1 MKTESGFH
9 CFVAGFNL
17 GVILELIKNFG
28 IDTNQIIVEN
38 IKNNDNFEILQEK
51 NDQFFGISPG
61 KLFLMERE
69 VTSYPISDPIIF
81 KYKEIK
87 NLFANFSYQNTD
99 IYRWEEIVWHEF
111 WIIPTGAFLFIGIFE
126 KRGDLAKFDNE
137 FVSNNYNLLANIFKS
152 VIQNLGL
159 ENLKTLLAQRKIGQI
174 AQIMSTSKTGII
186 GETPIEDYE
195 VLLEDVYY
203 IEVLNGDKIKYE
215 IGYQNTKITVNMINK
230 EEVKSV
236 SFVVIS
242 YSIFLNM
249 IWFQRFLKEKIAE
262 LKLLMARKNLVRSA
276 LPYVKQLK
284 LFITEFV
291 SSSHPISIR
300 LTETYMQI
308 IKEFHKNS
316 YVNEL
321 QNQIYS
327 QINTIDEII
336 SWMDTKIS
344 EQRDLKLGLIAILF
358 TLISI
363 SSVCAQIISTVDIY
377 NSVSPIERI
386 YLILMGFIFGIIVSS
401 LIFVIPK

>member
-1 MKTESGFH
+1 MKTGNGLHYFI
-9 CFVAGFNL
+9 AGFNL
-17 GVILELIKNFG
+17 GVIFELIKHFG
-28 IDTNQIIVEN
+28 IDMTQIIIERL
-38 IKNNDNFEILQEK
+38 KNSDNFEILQAK
-51 NDQFFGISPG
+51 NDQFFDMSPG

-81 KYKEIK
+81 KYKEKIIEDLL
-87 NLFANFSYQNTD
+87 NNFNYENTD
-99 IYRWEEIVWHEF
+99 IYKWREIIWHEF
-111 WIIPTGAFLFIGIFE
+111 WIIPTGTFLFIGIFE
-126 KRGDLAKFDNE
+126 KRGDLTNFDNE

-152 VIQNLGL
+152 VIQNLEL
-159 ENLKTLLAQRKIGQI
+159 ENFKTLLAQRNIGKI
-174 AQIMSTSKTGII
+174 AQIMSTSKMGIL
-186 GETPIEDYE
+186 GEIPIEDYE
-195 VLLEDVYY
+195 NLLEDVYY
-203 IEVLNGDKIKYE
+203 IEVLNGDEIKYQ
-215 IGYQNTKITVNMINK
+215 IGYQNTKITVNK
-230 EEVKSV
+230 EEAKSV

-249 IWFQRFLKEKIAE
+249 ICFQKFLKEKITE
-262 LKLLMARKNLVRSA
+262 LKRLMVQKSLVRSA
-276 LPYVKQLK
+276 LPLVKQLK

-316 YVNEL
+316 YVDEL

-327 QINTIDEII
+327 QINTIDDII

-377 NSVSPIERI
+377 NSVSPLERI
-386 YLILMGFIFGIIVSS
+386 YLILIGFIFGLIVSS
-401 LIFVIPK
+401 LIFAIPK

>member
-1 MKTESGFH
+1 MT
-9 CFVAGFNL
+9 
-17 GVILELIKNFG
+17 
-28 IDTNQIIVEN
+28 QIIIERL
-38 IKNNDNFEILQEK
+38 KNSDDFEILQAK
-51 NDQFFGISPG
+51 NDQFFDMSPG

-81 KYKEIK
+81 KYKEKIIEDLL
-87 NLFANFSYQNTD
+87 NNFNYENTD
-99 IYRWEEIVWHEF
+99 IYKWGEIIWHEF
-111 WIIPTGAFLFIGIFE
+111 WIIPTGTFLFIGVFE
-126 KRGDLAKFDNE
+126 KRGDLTNFDNE

-152 VIQNLGL
+152 VIQNLEL
-159 ENLKTLLAQRKIGQI
+159 ENLKTLLVQRNISKI
-174 AQIMSTSKTGII
+174 AQIMSTSKMGIL
-186 GETPIEDYE
+186 GEIPIEDYE
-195 VLLEDVYY
+195 SLLEDVYY
-203 IEVLNGDKIKYE
+203 IEVLNGDEIKYQ
-215 IGYQNTKITVNMINK
+215 IGYQNTKITVNK
-230 EEVKSV
+230 EEAKSV

-249 IWFQRFLKEKIAE
+249 ICFQKFLKEKIAE
-262 LKLLMARKNLVRSA
+262 LKRLMIQKSLVRSA
-276 LPYVKQLK
+276 LPLIKQLK

-316 YVNEL
+316 YVDEL

-327 QINTIDEII
+327 QINTIDDII

-377 NSVSPIERI
+377 NSVSPLERI
-386 YLILMGFIFGIIVSS
+386 YLILIGFIFGLIVSS
-401 LIFVIPK
+401 LIFAIPK

>member
-1 MKTESGFH
+1 MKTGNGLHYFI
-9 CFVAGFNL
+9 AGFNL
-17 GVILELIKNFG
+17 GVIFELIKHFG
-28 IDTNQIIVEN
+28 IDMTQIIIERLRN
-38 IKNNDNFEILQEK
+38 SDYFEILQAK
-51 NDQFFGISPG
+51 NDQFFDMSPG

-81 KYKEIK
+81 KYKEKIIEDLL
-87 NLFANFSYQNTD
+87 NNFNYENTD
-99 IYRWEEIVWHEF
+99 IYKWGEIIWHEF
-111 WIIPTGAFLFIGIFE
+111 WIIPTGTFLFIGIFE
-126 KRGDLAKFDNE
+126 KRGDLTNFDNE
-137 FVSNNYNLLANIFKS
+137 FMSNNYNLLANIFKS
-152 VIQNLGL
+152 VIQNLEL
-159 ENLKTLLAQRKIGQI
+159 ENLKTLLVQRNISKI
-174 AQIMSTSKTGII
+174 AQIMSTSKMGIL
-186 GETPIEDYE
+186 GEIPIEDYE
-195 VLLEDVYY
+195 SLLEDVYY
-203 IEVLNGDKIKYE
+203 IEVLNGDEIKYQ
-215 IGYQNTKITVNMINK
+215 IGYQNTKITVNK
-230 EEVKSV
+230 EEAKSV

-249 IWFQRFLKEKIAE
+249 ICFQKFLKEKIAE
-262 LKLLMARKNLVRSA
+262 LKRLMIQKSLVRSA
-276 LPYVKQLK
+276 LPLVKQLK

-316 YVNEL
+316 YVDEL

-327 QINTIDEII
+327 QINTIDDII

-377 NSVSPIERI
+377 NSVSPLERI
-386 YLILMGFIFGIIVSS
+386 YLILIGFIFGLIVSS
-401 LIFVIPK
+401 LIFAIPK

>member
-1 MKTESGFH
+1 MKTGNGLHYFI
-9 CFVAGFNL
+9 AGFNL
-17 GVILELIKNFG
+17 GIIFELIKHFG
-28 IDTNQIIVEN
+28 IDMTQIIIERL
-38 IKNNDNFEILQEK
+38 KNSDDFEILQAK
-51 NDQFFGISPG
+51 NDQFFDMSPG

-81 KYKEIK
+81 KYKEKVIEDLL
-87 NLFANFSYQNTD
+87 NNFNYENTD
-99 IYRWEEIVWHEF
+99 IYKWEEIIWHEF
-111 WIIPTGAFLFIGIFE
+111 WIIPTGTFLFIGIFE
-126 KRGDLAKFDNE
+126 KSGDLTNFDNE

-152 VIQNLGL
+152 VIQNLEL
-159 ENLKTLLAQRKIGQI
+159 ENLKTLLVQRNISKI
-174 AQIMSTSKTGII
+174 AQIMSTSKMGIL
-186 GETPIEDYE
+186 GEIPIEDYE
-195 VLLEDVYY
+195 SLLEDVYY
-203 IEVLNGDKIKYE
+203 IEVLNGDEIKYQ
-215 IGYQNTKITVNMINK
+215 IGYQNTKITVNK
-230 EEVKSV
+230 EEAKSV

-249 IWFQRFLKEKIAE
+249 ICFQKFLKEKIAE
-262 LKLLMARKNLVRSA
+262 LKRLMIQKSLVRSA
-276 LPYVKQLK
+276 LPLVKQLK

-316 YVNEL
+316 YVDEL

-327 QINTIDEII
+327 QINTIDDII

-377 NSVSPIERI
+377 NSVSPLERI
-386 YLILMGFIFGIIVSS
+386 YLILIGFIFGLIVSS
-401 LIFVIPK
+401 LIFAIPK

>member
-1 MKTESGFH
+1 MKTGNGLHYFI
-9 CFVAGFNL
+9 AGFNL
-17 GVILELIKNFG
+17 GVIFELIKHFG
-28 IDTNQIIVEN
+28 IDMTQIIIERL
-38 IKNNDNFEILQEK
+38 KNSDNFEILQAK
-51 NDQFFGISPG
+51 NDQFFDMSPG

-81 KYKEIK
+81 KYKEKIIEDLL
-87 NLFANFSYQNTD
+87 NNFNYENTD
-99 IYRWEEIVWHEF
+99 IYKWREIIWHEF
-111 WIIPTGAFLFIGIFE
+111 WIIPTGTFLFIGIFE
-126 KRGDLAKFDNE
+126 KRGDLTNFDNE

-152 VIQNLGL
+152 VIQNLEL
-159 ENLKTLLAQRKIGQI
+159 ENFKTLLAQRNIGKI
-174 AQIMSTSKTGII
+174 AQIMSTSKMGIL
-186 GETPIEDYE
+186 GEIPIEDYE
-195 VLLEDVYY
+195 NLLEDVYY
-203 IEVLNGDKIKYE
+203 IEVLNGDEIKYQ
-215 IGYQNTKITVNMINK
+215 IGYQNTKITVNK
-230 EEVKSV
+230 EEAKSV

-249 IWFQRFLKEKIAE
+249 ICFQKFLKEKIIE
-262 LKLLMARKNLVRSA
+262 LKRLMVQKSLVRSA
-276 LPYVKQLK
+276 LPLVKQLK

-316 YVNEL
+316 YVDEL

-327 QINTIDEII
+327 QINTIDDII

-377 NSVSPIERI
+377 NSVSPLERI
-386 YLILMGFIFGIIVSS
+386 YLILIGFIFGLIVSS
-401 LIFVIPK
+401 LIFAIPK

>member
-1 MKTESGFH
+1 MKTGNGLHYFI
-9 CFVAGFNL
+9 AGFNL
-17 GVILELIKNFG
+17 GVIFELIKHFG
-28 IDTNQIIVEN
+28 IDMTQIIIERL
-38 IKNNDNFEILQEK
+38 KNSDDFEILQAK
-51 NDQFFGISPG
+51 NDQFFDMSPG

-81 KYKEIK
+81 KYKEKVIEDLL
-87 NLFANFSYQNTD
+87 NNFNYENTD
-99 IYRWEEIVWHEF
+99 IYKWEEIIWHEF
-111 WIIPTGAFLFIGIFE
+111 WIIPTGTFLFIGIFE
-126 KRGDLAKFDNE
+126 KSGDLTNFDNE

-152 VIQNLGL
+152 VIQNLEL
-159 ENLKTLLAQRKIGQI
+159 ENLKTLLVQRNISKI
-174 AQIMSTSKTGII
+174 AQIMSTSKMGIL
-186 GETPIEDYE
+186 GEIPIEDYE
-195 VLLEDVYY
+195 SLLEDVYY
-203 IEVLNGDKIKYE
+203 IEVLNGDEIKYQ
-215 IGYQNTKITVNMINK
+215 IGYQNTKITVNK
-230 EEVKSV
+230 EEAKSV

-249 IWFQRFLKEKIAE
+249 ICFQKFLKEKILE
-262 LKLLMARKNLVRSA
+262 LKRLMIQKSLVRSA
-276 LPYVKQLK
+276 LPLVKQLK

-316 YVNEL
+316 YVDEL

-327 QINTIDEII
+327 QINTIDDII

-344 EQRDLKLGLIAILF
+344 EQRDLKLGLIAMLF

-377 NSVSPIERI
+377 NSVSPLERI
-386 YLILMGFIFGIIVSS
+386 YLILIGFIFGLIVSS
-401 LIFVIPK
+401 LIFAVPK

>member
-1 MKTESGFH
+1 MKTGNGLHYFI
-9 CFVAGFNL
+9 AGFNL
-17 GVILELIKNFG
+17 GVIFELIKHFG
-28 IDTNQIIVEN
+28 IDMTQIIIERL
-38 IKNNDNFEILQEK
+38 KNSDYFEILQAK
-51 NDQFFGISPG
+51 NDQFFDMSPG

-81 KYKEIK
+81 KYKEKVIEDLL
-87 NLFANFSYQNTD
+87 NNFNYENTD
-99 IYRWEEIVWHEF
+99 IYKWEEIIWHEF
-111 WIIPTGAFLFIGIFE
+111 WIIPTGTFLFIGIFE
-126 KRGDLAKFDNE
+126 KSGDLTNFDNE

-152 VIQNLGL
+152 VIQNLEL
-159 ENLKTLLAQRKIGQI
+159 ENLKTLLVQRNISKI
-174 AQIMSTSKTGII
+174 AQIMSTSKMGILREI
-186 GETPIEDYE
+186 PIEDYE
-195 VLLEDVYY
+195 SLLEDVYY
-203 IEVLNGDKIKYE
+203 IEVLNGDEIKYQ
-215 IGYQNTKITVNMINK
+215 IGYQNTKITVNK
-230 EEVKSV
+230 EEAKSV

-249 IWFQRFLKEKIAE
+249 ICFQKFLKEKIAE
-262 LKLLMARKNLVRSA
+262 LKRLMIQKSLVRSA
-276 LPYVKQLK
+276 LPLVKQLK

-316 YVNEL
+316 YVDEL

-327 QINTIDEII
+327 QINTIDDII

-377 NSVSPIERI
+377 NSVSPLERI
-386 YLILMGFIFGIIVSS
+386 YLILIGFIFGLIVSS
-401 LIFVIPK
+401 LIFAIPK

>member
-1 MKTESGFH
+1 MKTGNGLH
-9 CFVAGFNL
+9 YFVAGFNL
-17 GVILELIKNFG
+17 GVIFELIKHFG
-28 IDTNQIIVEN
+28 IDMTQIIIERL
-38 IKNNDNFEILQEK
+38 KNSDYFEILQAK
-51 NDQFFGISPG
+51 NDQFFDMSPG

-81 KYKEIK
+81 KYKEKVIEDLLNK
-87 NLFANFSYQNTD
+87 FNYENTD
-99 IYRWEEIVWHEF
+99 IYKWEEIIWHEF
-111 WIIPTGAFLFIGIFE
+111 WIIPTGTFLFIGIFE
-126 KRGDLAKFDNE
+126 KSGDLTNFDNE

-152 VIQNLGL
+152 VIQNLEL
-159 ENLKTLLAQRKIGQI
+159 ENLKTLLVQRNISKI
-174 AQIMSTSKTGII
+174 AQIMSTSKMGILREI
-186 GETPIEDYE
+186 PIEDYE
-195 VLLEDVYY
+195 SLLEDVYY
-203 IEVLNGDKIKYE
+203 IEVLNGDEIKYQ
-215 IGYQNTKITVNMINK
+215 IGYQNTKITVNK
-230 EEVKSV
+230 EEAKSV

-249 IWFQRFLKEKIAE
+249 ICFQKFLKEKIAE
-262 LKLLMARKNLVRSA
+262 LKRLMIQKSLVRSA
-276 LPYVKQLK
+276 LPLVKQLK

-316 YVNEL
+316 YVDEL
-321 QNQIYS
+321 QNQTYS
-327 QINTIDEII
+327 QINTIDDII

-377 NSVSPIERI
+377 NSVSPLERI
-386 YLILMGFIFGIIVSS
+386 YLILIGFIFGLIVSS
-401 LIFVIPK
+401 LIFAIPK

>member
-1 MKTESGFH
+1 MKTGNGLHYFI
-9 CFVAGFNL
+9 AGFNL
-17 GVILELIKNFG
+17 GVIFELIKHFG
-28 IDTNQIIVEN
+28 IDMTQIIIERL
-38 IKNNDNFEILQEK
+38 KNSDDFEILQAK
-51 NDQFFGISPG
+51 NDQFFDMSPG

-69 VTSYPISDPIIF
+69 VTSYHISDTIIF
-81 KYKEIK
+81 NYKEK
-87 NLFANFSYQNTD
+87 VNEDLLNNFNYENTD
-99 IYRWEEIVWHEF
+99 IYKWEEIIWHEF
-111 WIIPTGAFLFIGIFE
+111 WIIPTGTFLFIGIFE
-126 KRGDLAKFDNE
+126 KSGDLTNFDNE

-152 VIQNLGL
+152 VIQNLEL
-159 ENLKTLLAQRKIGQI
+159 ENLKTLLVQRNISKI
-174 AQIMSTSKTGII
+174 AQIMSTSKMGIL
-186 GETPIEDYE
+186 GEIPIEDYE
-195 VLLEDVYY
+195 SLLEDVYY
-203 IEVLNGDKIKYE
+203 IEVLNGDEIKYQ
-215 IGYQNTKITVNMINK
+215 IGYQNTKITVNK
-230 EEVKSV
+230 DEAKSV

-249 IWFQRFLKEKIAE
+249 ICFQKFLKEKIAE
-262 LKLLMARKNLVRSA
+262 LKRLMIQKSLVRSA
-276 LPYVKQLK
+276 LPLVKQLK

-316 YVNEL
+316 YVDEL

-327 QINTIDEII
+327 QINTIDDII

-377 NSVSPIERI
+377 NSVSPLERI
-386 YLILMGFIFGIIVSS
+386 YLILIGFIFGLIVSS
-401 LIFVIPK
+401 LIFAIPK

>member
-1 MKTESGFH
+1 MKTGNGLHYFI
-9 CFVAGFNL
+9 AGFNL
-17 GVILELIKNFG
+17 GVIFELIKHFG
-28 IDTNQIIVEN
+28 IDMTQIIIERL
-38 IKNNDNFEILQEK
+38 KDSDDFEMLQAK
-51 NDQFFGISPG
+51 NDQFFDMSPG

-81 KYKEIK
+81 KYKEKVIEDLL
-87 NLFANFSYQNTD
+87 NNFNYENTD
-99 IYRWEEIVWHEF
+99 IYKWEEIIWHEF
-111 WIIPTGAFLFIGIFE
+111 WIIPTGTFLFIGIFE
-126 KRGDLAKFDNE
+126 KSGDLTNFDNE

-152 VIQNLGL
+152 VIQNLEL
-159 ENLKTLLAQRKIGQI
+159 ENLKTLLVQRNISKI
-174 AQIMSTSKTGII
+174 AQIMSTSKMGILREI
-186 GETPIEDYE
+186 PIEDYE
-195 VLLEDVYY
+195 SLLEDVYY
-203 IEVLNGDKIKYE
+203 IEVLNGDEIKYQ
-215 IGYQNTKITVNMINK
+215 IGYQNTKITVNK
-230 EEVKSV
+230 EEAKSV

-249 IWFQRFLKEKIAE
+249 ICFQKFLKEKIAE
-262 LKLLMARKNLVRSA
+262 LKRLMIQKSLVRSA
-276 LPYVKQLK
+276 LPLVKQLK

-316 YVNEL
+316 YVDEL

-327 QINTIDEII
+327 QINTIDDII

-377 NSVSPIERI
+377 NSVSPLERI
-386 YLILMGFIFGIIVSS
+386 YLILIGFIFGLIVSS
-401 LIFVIPK
+401 LIFAIPK

>member
-1 MKTESGFH
+1 MKTGNGLHYFI
-9 CFVAGFNL
+9 AGFNL
-17 GVILELIKNFG
+17 GVIFELIKHFG
-28 IDTNQIIVEN
+28 IDMTQIIIERL
-38 IKNNDNFEILQEK
+38 KNSDDFEILQAK
-51 NDQFFGISPG
+51 NDQFFDMSPG

-81 KYKEIK
+81 KYKEKVIEDLL
-87 NLFANFSYQNTD
+87 NNFNYENTD
-99 IYRWEEIVWHEF
+99 IYKWEEIIWHEF
-111 WIIPTGAFLFIGIFE
+111 WIIPTGTFLFIGIFE
-126 KRGDLAKFDNE
+126 KSGDLTNFDNE

-152 VIQNLGL
+152 VIQNLEL
-159 ENLKTLLAQRKIGQI
+159 ENLKTLLVQRNISKI
-174 AQIMSTSKTGII
+174 AQIMSTSKMGIL
-186 GETPIEDYE
+186 GEIPIEDYE
-195 VLLEDVYY
+195 SLLEDVYY
-203 IEVLNGDKIKYE
+203 IEVLNGDEIKYQ
-215 IGYQNTKITVNMINK
+215 IGYQNTKITVNK
-230 EEVKSV
+230 EEAKSV

-249 IWFQRFLKEKIAE
+249 ICFQKFLKEKIAE
-262 LKLLMARKNLVRSA
+262 LKRLMIQKSLVRSA
-276 LPYVKQLK
+276 LPLVKQLK

-316 YVNEL
+316 YVDEL

-327 QINTIDEII
+327 QINTIDDII

-377 NSVSPIERI
+377 NSVSPLERI
-386 YLILMGFIFGIIVSS
+386 YLILIGFIFGLIVSS
-401 LIFVIPK
+401 LIFAIPK

>member
-1 MKTESGFH
+1 MKTGNGLHYFI
-9 CFVAGFNL
+9 AGFNL
-17 GVILELIKNFG
+17 GVIFELIKHFG
-28 IDTNQIIVEN
+28 IDMTQIIIERL
-38 IKNNDNFEILQEK
+38 KNSDDFEILQAK
-51 NDQFFGISPG
+51 NDQFFDMSPG

-81 KYKEIK
+81 KYKEKIIEDLL
-87 NLFANFSYQNTD
+87 NNFNYENTD
-99 IYRWEEIVWHEF
+99 IYKWGEIIWHEF
-111 WIIPTGAFLFIGIFE
+111 WIIPTGTFLFIGIFE
-126 KRGDLAKFDNE
+126 KRGDLTNFDNE

-152 VIQNLGL
+152 VIQNLEL
-159 ENLKTLLAQRKIGQI
+159 ENLKTLLVQRNISKI
-174 AQIMSTSKTGII
+174 AQIMSTSKMGIL
-186 GETPIEDYE
+186 GEIPIEDYE
-195 VLLEDVYY
+195 SLLEDVYY
-203 IEVLNGDKIKYE
+203 IEVLNGDEIKYQ
-215 IGYQNTKITVNMINK
+215 IGYQNTKITVNK
-230 EEVKSV
+230 EEAKSV

-249 IWFQRFLKEKIAE
+249 ICFQKFLKEKIAE
-262 LKLLMARKNLVRSA
+262 LKRLMVQKSLVRSA
-276 LPYVKQLK
+276 LPLVKQLK

-316 YVNEL
+316 YVDEL

-327 QINTIDEII
+327 QINTIDDII

-377 NSVSPIERI
+377 NSVSPLERI
-386 YLILMGFIFGIIVSS
+386 YLILIGFIFGLIVSS
-401 LIFVIPK
+401 LIFAIPK

>member
-1 MKTESGFH
+1 MKTGNGLHYFI
-9 CFVAGFNL
+9 AGFNL
-17 GVILELIKNFG
+17 GVIFELIKNFG
-28 IDTNQIIVEN
+28 IDMTQIIIERL
-38 IKNNDNFEILQEK
+38 KNSDDFEILQAK
-51 NDQFFGISPG
+51 NDQFFDMSPG

-81 KYKEIK
+81 KYKEKVIEDLL
-87 NLFANFSYQNTD
+87 NNFNYENTD
-99 IYRWEEIVWHEF
+99 IYKWEEIIWHEF
-111 WIIPTGAFLFIGIFE
+111 WIIPTGTFLFIGIFE
-126 KRGDLAKFDNE
+126 KSGDLTNFDNE

-152 VIQNLGL
+152 VIQNLEL
-159 ENLKTLLAQRKIGQI
+159 ENLKTLLVQRNISKI
-174 AQIMSTSKTGII
+174 AQIMSTSKMGIL
-186 GETPIEDYE
+186 GEIPIEDYE
-195 VLLEDVYY
+195 SLLEDVYY
-203 IEVLNGDKIKYE
+203 IEVLNGDEIKYQ
-215 IGYQNTKITVNMINK
+215 IGYQNTKITVNK
-230 EEVKSV
+230 EEAKSV

-249 IWFQRFLKEKIAE
+249 ICFQKFLKEKIAE
-262 LKLLMARKNLVRSA
+262 LKRLMIQKSLVRSA
-276 LPYVKQLK
+276 LPLVKQLK

-316 YVNEL
+316 YVDEL

-327 QINTIDEII
+327 QINTIDDII

-377 NSVSPIERI
+377 NSVSPLERI
-386 YLILMGFIFGIIVSS
+386 YLILIGFIFGLIVSS
-401 LIFVIPK
+401 LIFAVPK

>member
-1 MKTESGFH
+1 MKTGNGLH
-9 CFVAGFNL
+9 YFVAGFNL
-17 GVILELIKNFG
+17 GVIFELIKHFG
-28 IDTNQIIVEN
+28 IDMTQIIIERL
-38 IKNNDNFEILQEK
+38 KNSDYFEILKAK
-51 NDQFFGISPG
+51 NDQFFDMSPG

-81 KYKEIK
+81 KYKEKVIEDLLNK
-87 NLFANFSYQNTD
+87 FNYENTD
-99 IYRWEEIVWHEF
+99 IYKWEEIIWHEF
-111 WIIPTGAFLFIGIFE
+111 WIIPTGTFLFIGIFE
-126 KRGDLAKFDNE
+126 KSGDLTNFDNE

-152 VIQNLGL
+152 VIQNLEL
-159 ENLKTLLAQRKIGQI
+159 ENLKTLLVQRNISKI
-174 AQIMSTSKTGII
+174 AQIMSTSKMGILREI
-186 GETPIEDYE
+186 PIEDYE
-195 VLLEDVYY
+195 SLLEDVYY
-203 IEVLNGDKIKYE
+203 IEVLNGDEIKYQ
-215 IGYQNTKITVNMINK
+215 IGYQNTKITVNK
-230 EEVKSV
+230 EEAKSV

-249 IWFQRFLKEKIAE
+249 ICFQKFLKEKIAE
-262 LKLLMARKNLVRSA
+262 LKRLMIQKSLVRSA
-276 LPYVKQLK
+276 LPLVKQLK

-316 YVNEL
+316 YVDEL

-327 QINTIDEII
+327 QINTIDDII

-377 NSVSPIERI
+377 NSVSPLERI
-386 YLILMGFIFGIIVSS
+386 YLILIGFIFGLIVSS
-401 LIFVIPK
+401 LIFAIPK

>member
-1 MKTESGFH
+1 MKTGNGLHYFI
-9 CFVAGFNL
+9 AGFNL
-17 GVILELIKNFG
+17 GVIFELIKNFG
-28 IDTNQIIVEN
+28 IDMTQIIIERL
-38 IKNNDNFEILQEK
+38 KNRDDFEILQAK
-51 NDQFFGISPG
+51 NDQFFDMSPG

-81 KYKEIK
+81 KYKEKVIEDLL
-87 NLFANFSYQNTD
+87 NNFNYENTD
-99 IYRWEEIVWHEF
+99 IYKWEEIIWHEF
-111 WIIPTGAFLFIGIFE
+111 WIIPTGTFLFIGIFE
-126 KRGDLAKFDNE
+126 KSGDLTNFDNE

-152 VIQNLGL
+152 VIQNLEL
-159 ENLKTLLAQRKIGQI
+159 ENLKTLLVQRNISKI
-174 AQIMSTSKTGII
+174 AQIMSTSKMGIL
-186 GETPIEDYE
+186 GEIPIEDYE
-195 VLLEDVYY
+195 SLLEDVYY
-203 IEVLNGDKIKYE
+203 IEVLNGDEIKYQ
-215 IGYQNTKITVNMINK
+215 IGYQNTKITVNK
-230 EEVKSV
+230 EEAKSV

-249 IWFQRFLKEKIAE
+249 ICFQKFLKEKIAE
-262 LKLLMARKNLVRSA
+262 LKRLMIQKSLVRSA
-276 LPYVKQLK
+276 LPLVKQLK

-316 YVNEL
+316 YVDEL

-327 QINTIDEII
+327 QINTIDDII

-377 NSVSPIERI
+377 NSVSPLERI
-386 YLILMGFIFGIIVSS
+386 YLILIGFIFGLIVSS
-401 LIFVIPK
+401 LIFAVPK

>member
-1 MKTESGFH
+1 MKTGNGLHYFI
-9 CFVAGFNL
+9 AGFNL
-17 GVILELIKNFG
+17 GVIFELIKHFG
-28 IDTNQIIVEN
+28 IDMTQIIIERL
-38 IKNNDNFEILQEK
+38 KNSDYFEILKAK
-51 NDQFFGISPG
+51 NDQFFDMSPG

-81 KYKEIK
+81 KYKEKVIEDLLNK
-87 NLFANFSYQNTD
+87 FNYENTD
-99 IYRWEEIVWHEF
+99 IYKWEEIIWHEF
-111 WIIPTGAFLFIGIFE
+111 WIIPTGTFLFIGIFE
-126 KRGDLAKFDNE
+126 KSGDLTNFDNE

-152 VIQNLGL
+152 VIQNLEL
-159 ENLKTLLAQRKIGQI
+159 ENFKTLLAQRNIGKI
-174 AQIMSTSKTGII
+174 AQIMSTSKMGIL
-186 GETPIEDYE
+186 GEIPIEDYE
-195 VLLEDVYY
+195 NLLEDVYY
-203 IEVLNGDKIKYE
+203 IEVLNGDEIKYQ
-215 IGYQNTKITVNMINK
+215 IGYQNTKITVNK
-230 EEVKSV
+230 EEAKSV

-249 IWFQRFLKEKIAE
+249 ICFQKFLKEKIAE
-262 LKLLMARKNLVRSA
+262 LKRLMIQKSLVRSA
-276 LPYVKQLK
+276 LPLVKQLK

-316 YVNEL
+316 YVDEL

-327 QINTIDEII
+327 QINTIDDII

-377 NSVSPIERI
+377 NSVSPLERI
-386 YLILMGFIFGIIVSS
+386 YLILIGFIFGLIVSS
-401 LIFVIPK
+401 LIFAIPK

>member
-1 MKTESGFH
+1 MKTGNGLHYFI
-9 CFVAGFNL
+9 AGFNL
-17 GVILELIKNFG
+17 GVIFELIKHFG
-28 IDTNQIIVEN
+28 IDMTQIIIERL
-38 IKNNDNFEILQEK
+38 KNSDNFEILQAK
-51 NDQFFGISPG
+51 NDQFFDMSPG

-81 KYKEIK
+81 KYKEKIIEDLL
-87 NLFANFSYQNTD
+87 NNFNYENTD
-99 IYRWEEIVWHEF
+99 IYKWREIIWHEF
-111 WIIPTGAFLFIGIFE
+111 WIIPTGTFLFIGIFE
-126 KRGDLAKFDNE
+126 KRGDLTNFDNE

-152 VIQNLGL
+152 VIQNLEL
-159 ENLKTLLAQRKIGQI
+159 ENFKTLLAQRNIGKI
-174 AQIMSTSKTGII
+174 AQIMSTSKMGIL
-186 GETPIEDYE
+186 GEIPIEDYE
-195 VLLEDVYY
+195 NLLEDVYY
-203 IEVLNGDKIKYE
+203 IEVLNGDEIKYQ
-215 IGYQNTKITVNMINK
+215 IGYQNTKITVNK
-230 EEVKSV
+230 EEAKSV

-249 IWFQRFLKEKIAE
+249 ICFQKFLKEKIAE
-262 LKLLMARKNLVRSA
+262 LKRLMVQKSLVRSA
-276 LPYVKQLK
+276 LPLVKQLK

-316 YVNEL
+316 YVDEL

-327 QINTIDEII
+327 QINTIDDII

-377 NSVSPIERI
+377 NSVSPLERI
-386 YLILMGFIFGIIVSS
+386 YLILIGFIFGLIVSS
-401 LIFVIPK
+401 LIFAIPK